1 MAESIAESE
10 GIFHLE
16 KKRNLQES
24 RMDELRHEKDFCEC
38 LLNKDADDPHSN
50 RVAGQPLCFLLH
62 NTIHIIHKS
71 KI

>member
-16 KKRNLQES
+16 KSEIYKSQEWMS
-24 RMDELRHEKDFCEC
+24 CVMKKDFCEC

-62 NTIHIIHKS
+62 NTITIIDKS